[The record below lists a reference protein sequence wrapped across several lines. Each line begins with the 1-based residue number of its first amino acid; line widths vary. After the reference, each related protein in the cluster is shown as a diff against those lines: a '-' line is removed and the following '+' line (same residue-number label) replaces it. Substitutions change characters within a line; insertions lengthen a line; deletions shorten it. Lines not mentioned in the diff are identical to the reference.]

1 MRDSLRVRRPGE
13 PRLGPVEAG
22 EGWIRLTPWT
32 GEDALPVP
40 LEVGRSGPR
49 TEGGG
54 AWMVETENALVLIV
68 PRDDLVYAVVGPPDG
83 RLVQTVA
90 AKLPS
95 PPSPS
100 LTDRLG
106 DAGRGLLDSF
116 CLG

>member
-1 MRDSLRVRRPGE
+1 MF
-13 PRLGPVEAG
+13 AH
-22 EGWIRLTPWT
+22 
-32 GEDALPVP
+32 
-40 LEVGRSGPR
+40 
-49 TEGGG
+49 
-54 AWMVETENALVLIV
+54 
-68 PRDDLVYAVVGPPDG
+68 VVADG

-116 CLG
+116 GLG